1 MLLARK
7 RRGKA
12 CVEKGLLQREALSR
26 DEVAC
31 LEPSSRKIRPDGNPK
46 RGQTST
52 TLPRIFA
59 AVIT

>member
-7 RRGKA
+7 RRGETY
-12 CVEKGLLQREALSR
+12 VEKSLMQSEASSR

-31 LEPSSRKIRPDGNPK
+31 LEPLSREVRPDGNHK
-46 RGQTST
+46 RGQNST
-52 TLPRIFA
+52 NLPRIFA